1 MIGPIRVKDQFNPR
15 TLRPEGAVGYHLY
28 TPYRQIQIRF
38 EYQIEKYF
46 WEMKSIFVAAMAG
59 GAQALFNQPQDAVC
73 EGAFQYIDG
82 MQVQGKSHIC
92 AKVK

>member
-46 WEMKSIFVAAMAG
+46 
-59 GAQALFNQPQDAVC
+59 
-73 EGAFQYIDG
+73 
-82 MQVQGKSHIC
+82 
-92 AKVK
+92 